1 MQLIVGLFVSCGLVC
16 FMLRV
21 TLANAIRVVLLEWAM
36 TLGITVGILAVA
48 VALGTQLQLNPGQ
61 LQADRQ
67 SETGTPLSPPPATFL
82 TDVPA
87 NR

>member
-1 MQLIVGLFVSCGLVC
+1 
-16 FMLRV
+16 
-21 TLANAIRVVLLEWAM
+21 M
-36 TLGITVGILAVA
+36 TLGITVGLLAVA

-67 SETGTPLSPPPATFL
+67 SEPGTPLSPPPATFL